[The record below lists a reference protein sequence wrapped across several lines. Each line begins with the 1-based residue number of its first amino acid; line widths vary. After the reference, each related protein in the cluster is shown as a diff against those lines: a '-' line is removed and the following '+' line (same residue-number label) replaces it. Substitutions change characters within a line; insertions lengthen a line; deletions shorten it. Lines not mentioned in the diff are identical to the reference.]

1 MDKIRVLVVDDFSL
15 ARNIICRALSS
26 DPDLEIAGT
35 AADAQQARSAVRTL
49 CPDVITL
56 DVEMPGLDG
65 LSFLRALLAVHPIP
79 VVMVSALTTR
89 VSDTALRALALGAVD
104 VVAKPQGSFERFG
117 DEFSQELVFKV
128 RAAARAR
135 VVRRTG
141 GEHVWAHL
149 ERMSQPTKAEPKE
162 GVVPVANGEPILLLG
177 ASTGGCEAIQSI
189 VGSLPMDSPPVVC
202 VLHLPPVFSARFAQ
216 LLDQH
221 CALHVR
227 EAHDGQQLLRGRVYI
242 APGGKHLCFAET
254 RTSRISIVDRPPVR
268 HHRPSIDLTFESAAQ
283 HFGPR
288 AVAALL
294 TGMGDDGASGLL
306 AIRKA
311 GGYTVAQD
319 ERTSQIFGMPK
330 KAIEQ
335 GAAMGVVPLERIAAV
350 LHEQAQL
357 RRSARA

>member
-135 VVRRTG
+135 VVRRAG

-149 ERMSQPTKAEPKE
+149 ERMSQPPKAEPKE
-162 GVVPVANGEPILLLG
+162 GAAPVANGEPILLLG

-189 VGSLPMDSPPVVC
+189 VSSLPMDSPPVVC

-242 APGGKHLCFAET
+242 APGGKHLCFTET
-254 RTSRISIVDRPPVR
+254 RAARISI
-268 HHRPSIDLTFESAAQ
+268 
-283 HFGPR
+283 
-288 AVAALL
+288 VAALL

-350 LHEQAQL
+350 LHEQAQH